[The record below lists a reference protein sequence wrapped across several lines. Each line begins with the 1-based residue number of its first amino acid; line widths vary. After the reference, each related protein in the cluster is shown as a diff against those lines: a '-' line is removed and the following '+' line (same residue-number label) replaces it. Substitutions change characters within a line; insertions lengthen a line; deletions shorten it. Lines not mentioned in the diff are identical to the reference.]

1 MLTGRIREDMC
12 MVQDPYQRN
21 LPQLFLFLFLCGGRR
36 REKGSEF
43 TRLSLR
49 HYILACGETK
59 MAATVGM
66 LLAVN
71 VLRNS
76 DWLKSFVD

>member
-1 MLTGRIREDMC
+1 MGL
-12 MVQDPYQRN
+12 
-21 LPQLFLFLFLCGGRR
+21 GGGGGK
-36 REKGSEF
+36 EKGSEF

-49 HYILACGETK
+49 HYNLACGETK
-59 MAATVGM
+59 MAATVRV